1 MHKFIFTLSGIALLG
16 ASAQSAAFTFELG
29 GVSGAFDSVIS
40 AGAGMR
46 TDSPSC
52 GLVTQGAHGHSV
64 PDACLSP
71 VAGIGD
77 QGNLNYAKGDLYTG
91 YLKGVHELLL
101 RLPDDYTV
109 MARGSWKR
117 DFAATRTSG
126 TLGWDRP
133 PGVDSDGLSD
143 AARDELEFKA
153 RLLDLWV
160 SKSFYVGDRR
170 LRARLGNQAINWG
183 ESLFAS
189 GGINETNGYD
199 VMALS
204 TPGTQLK
211 EALLPAPIFSLA
223 GGLGAGLTF
232 EAYYQFGWEKTE
244 LPPVGSYWSTTNA
257 LGEGMKAYGYRE
269 RDARDSGQW
278 GLSLNWQPANTDLN
292 LGFYVLRY
300 HDKLPS
306 LFLDQTT
313 FAPTWVYPEDRM
325 LYGVSANFPVGDWA
339 VGTEL
344 SYRPEDAV
352 ALNPTFGCMG
362 KQGECWQD
370 EKKFQWHLTGLYSM
384 VPSNS
389 GWLLDLTG
397 ASTGTVLAE
406 LVVVEYPDLEDEYN
420 GELVSAGVNSWMLD
434 PAVLPTA
441 QGNGT
446 TSGISAD
453 LSLTYDGTLIPGW
466 QVTPGVFY
474 SRSLKGRTPT
484 LAAPYMDGASSMNL
498 YLNFVRNPGTWQVS
512 LNYATFMGGDTPY
525 DQLLEDR
532 DYVGLVL
539 SRSL

>member
-29 GVSGAFDSVIS
+29 EVSGAFDSVIS

-46 TDSPSC
+46 TDTPSC

-109 MARGSWKR
+109 MVRGSWKR

-160 SKSFYVGDRR
+160 SKSFYVGGRP

-223 GGLGAGLTF
+223 GGLGAGVTF

-244 LPPVGSYWSTTNA
+244 MPPVGSYWSTTNA
-257 LGEGMKAYGYRE
+257 LGEGMQAYGYRE

-306 LFLDQTT
+306 LFIDQTT

-352 ALNPTFGCMG
+352 ALNPTFGCTG

-370 EKKFQWHLTGLYSM
+370 EKKFQWHLTGMYSM

-397 ASTGTVLAE
+397 ASTGSVLTE

-420 GELVSAGVNSWMLD
+420 GELVSAGVNTWMLD

-498 YLNFVRNPGTWQVS
+498 YLNFVRNPGTWQVT
-512 LNYATFMGGDTPY
+512 LNYATFSGGDSPY

>member
-1 MHKFIFTLSGIALLG
+1 MNRFIFKLSGLALLC
-16 ASAQSAAFTFELG
+16 ASPISMAFTFELG
-29 GVSGAFDSVIS
+29 EVSGAFDSVIS

-101 RLPDDYTV
+101 RMPDDYTF

-117 DFAATRTSG
+117 DFAASRTSG
-126 TLGWDRP
+126 ALGWDRP
-133 PGVDSDGLSD
+133 PGVDDDGLSD
-143 AARDELEFKA
+143 GARDDLEFQA
-153 RLLDLWV
+153 RLLDFWL
-160 SKSFYVGDRR
+160 SKSFYLGDKRMR
-170 LRARLGNQAINWG
+170 VRVGNQAINWG

-211 EALLPAPIFSLA
+211 EALLPAPIISLG
-223 GGLGAGLTF
+223 GGLARGVTF

-278 GLSLNWQPANTDLN
+278 GLSLSWQPSNTDLN

-362 KQGECWQD
+362 TRGECWQD
-370 EKKFQWHLTGLYSM
+370 EKKFQWHLTGLFSM
-384 VPSNS
+384 VPANS

-397 ASTGTVLAE
+397 ASTGTLLTE
-406 LVVVEYPDLEDEYN
+406 LVVVDYPDLEDEYN
-420 GELVSAGVNSWMLD
+420 GELISAGVNSWMLD
-434 PAVLPTA
+434 PAVMPTA

-484 LAAPYMDGASSMNL
+484 LAAPYMEDASSMNL
-498 YLNFVRNPGTWQVS
+498 YLNFVRNPGTWQVT

-525 DQLLEDR
+525 DQLLKDR